1 MANQPKLKYALLADD
16 VAIGERNK
24 PIIFGVFDEIKT
36 EKFPFTQL
44 AFTVF
49 TSWTGKEG
57 DYTQTTKIF
66 TPTGQVFQKIENTKF
81 SLTKE
86 RLAANVRHR
95 FQLVR
100 FEMEGIY
107 KIQILLNEKVIET
120 IKLLV
125 KRL

>member
-57 DYTQTTKIF
+57 NYTQTTKIL

-81 SLTKE
+81 DLTKE
-86 RLAANVRHR
+86 RSTANVRHR
-95 FQLVR
+95 YQLVK
-100 FEMEGIY
+100 FEMEGTY
-107 KIQILLNEKVIET
+107 KVEILINGKTVKTIEFP
-120 IKLLV
+120 V